1 MRLNSIMFRPS
12 DRRRYPVFL
21 QAMVLATLALCI
33 LPCAK
38 APAQEAAA
46 APASVP
52 AGILTPHTPAPPAKA
67 PAPVSSKQAREAD
80 DAYLEGAKQMQRDD
94 MPAAERSFAHAVQLN
109 PNKQE
114 YILSLAVAREHHLTE
129 LVQSAAKARLLG
141 DNARAD
147 TLLAQA
153 RALDPENNIITQHL
167 GVDAS
172 PLPVDLDTVRNSG
185 PTLAGPIEFSPTP
198 GNKSLHHRGAAQDVI
213 RSVYSD
219 FGITTTYDSSVTSN
233 PQVKFD
239 LDNVSFTTATHVLSE
254 MTHTFA
260 VAVQPRAALIAKD
273 NPEDRERLL
282 PLIEETIYLPGLS
295 NDAMTE
301 MANLARNVF
310 ELKQVT
316 ASATTG
322 HILVRGSENTLRALN
337 ATYADMLDGGSD
349 VLLDI
354 KIYEVDNTHLV
365 NIGASLPTGI
375 SAFPLV
381 TAGQNLI
388 SANQS
393 LINQAI
399 SSGVL
404 KLPGTSAGANELT
417 ELAFLVAAGV
427 SGASQFTSILGTIG
441 TYGGLPLLGVNVASS
456 GTFNLLLNSSDVRM
470 LDDVQIRA
478 GDNQAANFRA
488 GTRYPVVTATYSSGV
503 SSSLASS
510 LAGVSI
516 NGVSAASLLGGSSSV
531 TVPQVQYEDL
541 GITVKATP
549 KIQRSGDVSIALDMK
564 IEALGS
570 GTIDSIPILNN
581 RSFTSTVA
589 IPAGQTALLASEI
602 SRNEARDIEGIPGLS
617 ELPGFQGTEKS
628 AEIDS
633 GELLITITPHVVR
646 TGRFRITSSRILV
659 DHATVATE

>member
-1 MRLNSIMFRPS
+1 MRLNPIMLCLS
-12 DRRRYPVFL
+12 YRRRCPRFL
-21 QAMVLATLALCI
+21 HAVSLAAFVLTFTS
-33 LPCAK
+33 
-38 APAQEAAA
+38 APAQETTSS
-46 APASVP
+46 PASVP
-52 AGILTPHTPAPPAKA
+52 AGVLQAHTPTPTAKS
-67 PAPVSSKQAREAD
+67 PAPVSDHQAREAD
-80 DAYLEGAKQMQRDD
+80 DAYLDGARQMQRDD
-94 MPAAERSFAHAVQLN
+94 IPAAERSFAHAVQLN

-114 YILSLAVAREHHLTE
+114 YVLSLAVAREHHLTE

-147 TLLAQA
+147 SLLAQA
-153 RALDPENNIITQHL
+153 RTLDPDNNVVTQHL

-172 PLPVDLDTVRNSG
+172 PLPVDLDTVRNSV
-185 PTLAGPIEFSPTP
+185 PKLAGAVEFSPTP
-198 GNKSLHHRGAAQDVI
+198 GNKSIHHRGSTQDVI

-219 FGITTTYDSSVTSN
+219 FGITVTFDSSVTSSV
-233 PQVKFD
+233 PVRFD
-239 LDNVSFTTATHVLSE
+239 LDNVDFATAAHVLSD
-254 MTHTFA
+254 MTRTFA
-260 VAVQPRAALIAKD
+260 VAVQPHAALIAK
-273 NPEDRERLL
+273 NSAEDRDRLL

-295 NDAMTE
+295 SDAMTE

-316 ASATTG
+316 ASATG
-322 HILVRGSENTLRALN
+322 GDILVRGDENTIRALN

-354 KIYEVDNTHLV
+354 KMYEIDNTHLV
-365 NIGASLPTGI
+365 NVGTSLPTSI

-388 SANQS
+388 SANQT
-393 LINQAI
+393 LINEAI
-399 SSGVL
+399 SSGAL
-404 KLPGTSAGANELT
+404 TLTGTAGANELT
-417 ELAFLVAAGV
+417 ELGFLIAAGV
-427 SGASQFTSILGTIG
+427 SGASQFTSLLGTVG
-441 TYGGLPLLGVNVASS
+441 AYGGLPLLGVDVASS
-456 GTFNLLLNSSDVRM
+456 GTFNLLLNSSDVRL

-478 GDNQAANFRA
+478 GDNQAVNFRA
-488 GTRYPVVTATYSSGV
+488 GTRYPIVTATYSSGV

-510 LAGVSI
+510 LAGVTV
-516 NGVSAASLLGGSSSV
+516 NGTSAASLLAQFGGSSAV

-549 KIQRSGDVSIALDMK
+549 KIQRSGDVSVSLDMK

-581 RSFTSTVA
+581 RSFTSIVA
-589 IPAGQTALLASEI
+589 IPAGQTALVASAVT
-602 SRNEARDIEGIPGLS
+602 RNEARDIEGIPGLS

-633 GELLITITPHVVR
+633 DELLITITPHVVR
-646 TGRFRITSSRILV
+646 TGRFRVTSSRILV
-659 DHATVATE
+659 DHPPVASQ